1 MSARL
6 QPRFSMRPIE
16 GRDLDTVLR
25 IEVGA
30 YSFPWTRGNFLDS
43 LASGYLAELMVG
55 ADGAAIGYFVA
66 MPGADELHLLNITVA
81 ASLQGRGHG
90 MDLLESVVQ
99 RCHDRQV
106 RMLWLEVRE
115 TNVRART
122 LYRRRGFQEVGLRRG
137 YYPAPQAR
145 REDAVVMRLDL
156 GERA

>member
-1 MSARL
+1 MSAHL
-6 QPRFSMRPIE
+6 QARFTMRPIE

-43 LASGYLAELMVG
+43 LASGYLAELMFG
-55 ADGAAIGYFVA
+55 ADGGAIGYFVA

-90 MDLLESVVQ
+90 LELLDVVVQ
-99 RCHDRQV
+99 RCRDRQV
-106 RMLWLEVRE
+106 RTLWLEVRE
-115 TNVRART
+115 SNARARA
-122 LYRRRGFQEVGLRRG
+122 LYLRRGFREVGLRRG

-145 REDAVVMRLDL
+145 REDAIVMRLDL
-156 GERA
+156 GERS

>member
-1 MSARL
+1 
-6 QPRFSMRPIE
+6 
-16 GRDLDTVLR
+16 
-25 IEVGA
+25 
-30 YSFPWTRGNFLDS
+30 
-43 LASGYLAELMVG
+43 MVG

-90 MDLLESVVQ
+90 MDLLEAVVQ

>member
-1 MSARL
+1 
-6 QPRFSMRPIE
+6 MRPIE

-90 MDLLESVVQ
+90 MDLLEAVVQ

-145 REDAVVMRLDL
+145 REDAVVMRLNL